1 MKISLSIDTDSPEDE
16 ALIEYLLL
24 NISDEGVEK
33 VRRYFLGRGYEDTG
47 EDNLDTGSE
56 SKETSS

>member
-1 MKISLSIDTDSPEDE
+1 VKISLSIDTDSPEDE

>member
-33 VRRYFLGRGYEDTG
+33 VRLYFLGRGYEDTG